1 MDARIYAELSLKGEK
16 MKGYKGF
23 EKGMIC
29 RGKQYKEHT
38 VFEEEEAV
46 ICEKGMHFCKNPFDV
61 LDYYDLVDSNGDFN
75 DFSEVESLE
84 EPKTNDNK
92 KYCTTKLKIGAKLS
106 FGRFVEACVNYV
118 IEKTKMRNIDEF
130 QIGSSGNSARIG
142 SSGDSAR
149 IGSSG
154 NYAQIGSCGDYARI
168 GSSGN
173 SARIGSSGNSAQ
185 IGSSGDYARIGS
197 SGNSAQIGS
206 SGYSARIGSSGDSA
220 RIGSSGDSARI
231 VSSGENSVI
240 CCAGNGSVAKA
251 KKGSWITLAEWDYSE
266 RLQRYVPVC
275 VKTEY
280 VDGEQIKG
288 DTFYTIKNGQF
299 EEVETE

>member
-1 MDARIYAELSLKGEK
+1 

-75 DFSEVESLE
+75 DFAEAESLE

-106 FGRFVEACVNYV
+106 FGRFVETCVDYV
-118 IEKTKMRNIDEF
+118 IKKTKTQSNGKR
-130 QIGSSGNSARIG
+130 RIG
-142 SSGDSAR
+142 SSG
-149 IGSSG
+149 
-154 NYAQIGSCGDYARI
+154 Y
-168 GSSGN
+168 
-173 SARIGSSGNSAQ
+173 SAQ
-185 IGSSGDYARIGS
+185 IGSSGNFAQIGS
-197 SGNSAQIGS
+197 SGDSAQIGS
-206 SGYSARIGSSGDSA
+206 SGYSAQIGSSGDSA

-231 VSSGENSVI
+231 GSSGYSARIGSSGDFARIVSSGENCVI
-240 CCAGNGSVAKA
+240 CCAGNGSAVKA

-266 RLQRYVPVC
+266 RLQRHVPVC
-275 VKTEY
+275 VRTEY

-288 DTFYTIKNGQF
+288 DTFYILKNGQF